1 MNEILVIDDD
11 AFLRESLRQLLQSN
25 GFTVRSAEAAKEGFI
40 QIAEKAPDL
49 LVLDLSLPDED
60 GIALCRRIRAKWTF
74 PIVMLTSRSDLL
86 DKVVGLEVG
95 ADDYLTKPFEARELI
110 ARVRANLRRQTEY
123 LAAKGPSETVEIGPL
138 KLDSASRKA
147 TLHGSPVTLTTLE
160 FRLLQ
165 YFVANSGRVL
175 ERETLFET
183 VWGYDEEFNSNSLDV
198 FVYRL
203 RTKLEKASGTKL
215 IHTVRGYGYR
225 FEYEG

>member
-11 AFLRESLRQLLQSN
+11 AFLRDSLRRLLSSN
-25 GFTVRSAEAAKEGFI
+25 GFAVRVAAAARDGFMA
-40 QIAEKAPDL
+40 IAESAPDL
-49 LVLDLSLPDED
+49 LILDLSLPDED
-60 GIALCRRIRAKWTF
+60 GLTLCRRIRAKWKF

-123 LAAKGPSETVEIGPL
+123 LPSRGQDDVIEIGPL
-138 KLDSASRKA
+138 KLDPASRRA
-147 TLHGSPVTLTTLE
+147 TLHDNPVTLTALE
-160 FRLLQ
+160 FRLLH

-175 ERETLFET
+175 EREALFET
-183 VWGYDEEFNSNSLDV
+183 VWGYEEEFNSNSLDV

-225 FEYEG
+225 FEHDG

>member
-1 MNEILVIDDD
+1 MNEILVVDDD
-11 AFLRESLRQLLQSN
+11 PFLRESLKRLLSSN
-25 GFTVRSAEAAKEGFI
+25 GFTVRAAAAAREGFI
-40 QIAEKAPDL
+40 QIAENAPDL
-49 LVLDLSLPDED
+49 LILDLSLPDED
-60 GIALCRRIRAKWTF
+60 GLTLCRRIRAKWKF

-123 LAAKGPSETVEIGPL
+123 QPAKGQDEVIEIGPL
-138 KLDSASRKA
+138 RLDTASRKA
-147 TLHGSPVTLTTLE
+147 TMRENPVTLTALE
-160 FRLLQ
+160 FRLLH

-175 ERETLFET
+175 EREALFET
-183 VWGYDEEFNSNSLDV
+183 VWGYEEEFNSNSLDV

-215 IHTVRGYGYR
+215 IHTVRGCGYR
-225 FEYEG
+225 FEYES

>member
-1 MNEILVIDDD
+1 MNDILVVDDD
-11 AFLRESLRQLLQSN
+11 AFLRDSLRRLLSSN
-25 GFTVRSAEAAKEGFI
+25 GFAVRVAGAAREGFI
-40 QIAEKAPDL
+40 AIAESAPDL
-49 LVLDLSLPDED
+49 LILDLSLPDED
-60 GIALCRRIRAKWTF
+60 GLTLCRRIRAKWKF

-123 LAAKGPSETVEIGPL
+123 QPTRGEDEVIEIGPL
-138 KLDSASRKA
+138 KLDSSSRRA
-147 TLHGSPVTLTTLE
+147 TLHDNPVTLTALE
-160 FRLLQ
+160 FRLLH
-165 YFVANSGRVL
+165 YFVSNSGRVL
-175 ERETLFET
+175 EREALFET
-183 VWGYDEEFNSNSLDV
+183 VWGYEEEFNSNSLDV